1 MSPLSWRATFWFCV
15 AFGLTVITMIMAAY
29 PETYREDARFD
40 VAITNE
46 KKEAAQQ
53 QRHNGNMD
61 PDDGAS
67 TATTG
72 SNTVSVHVPD
82 NHVKNDKS
90 KGATTIDMKAS
101 PLAKKEKRKPINPI
115 RPFLMLRHPHVLL
128 VAIIQGIAFGC
139 MFAVETII
147 PDLFETNFGFT
158 SWQTGNV
165 SSQKVMCGWVV

>member
-15 AFGLTVITMIMAAY
+15 TFGLTVIVLVMAAY
-29 PETYREDARFD
+29 PETYREDAKFD
-40 VAITNE
+40 LAITNE
-46 KKEAAQQ
+46 KGTEQQ
-53 QRHNGNMD
+53 QHNSNVD

-72 SNTVSVHVPD
+72 SNTVSVHASD
-82 NHVKNDKS
+82 SHAKNDKPKS
-90 KGATTIDMKAS
+90 ATIDATATS
-101 PLAKKEKRKPINPI
+101 LAKKEKRKPINPI

-128 VAIIQGIAFGC
+128 VAIIQGCFFGA

-158 SWQTGNV
+158 SWQTGKV
-165 SSQKVMCGWVV
+165 KSQLVPSIVDG

>member
-1 MSPLSWRATFWFCV
+1 MSHLSWRATFWFCV
-15 AFGLTVITMIMAAY
+15 AFGLTVITLVMAAY
-29 PETYREDARFD
+29 PETYREDAKFD
-40 VAITNE
+40 DLAITDE
-46 KKEAAQQ
+46 KGAAQQ

-72 SNTVSVHVPD
+72 SNTVSVHSPD
-82 NHVKNDKS
+82 NHLKNNDKPKVNS
-90 KGATTIDMKAS
+90 T
-101 PLAKKEKRKPINPI
+101 LAKKEKRKPINPI

-128 VAIIQGIAFGC
+128 VAIIQGSAFGC

-158 SWQTGNV
+158 SWQTG
-165 SSQKVMCGWVV
+165 KV